1 MSCEQYAVQVQG
13 AGKCYQ
19 LYARPADRLKQ
30 FILPRLRTLLGLP
43 AKRYYR
49 EFWALRD
56 VGFTIQR
63 GEQVGIVGRNGAG
76 KSTLLQMIC
85 GTLAATE
92 GHVAVQGRVAALLE
106 LGAGFNP
113 ELTGKENVF
122 LNGTVLGLTHAQILE
137 RYEAIL
143 AFADIGEFIHQPVK
157 NYSSGMYMRLAFAVA
172 AHVDP
177 DVLVVDEALA
187 VGDEAFQRKCNLKIQ
202 SLRDAGATVL
212 FVSHSASQVIEM
224 CSRALLIDKGRLI
237 ADGDPKHVIAAY
249 HRSILAASPPAKAS
263 AESAAT
269 EVTAQQTLAKAQQTA
284 PTAQP
289 DADEDAFLD
298 THLVATTTMEYP
310 TQGCAISE
318 LRILTQQGR
327 QVNMLAAGNEYLYA
341 YTVHFSEPAA
351 AVRFGM
357 MIRTLRGLDL
367 GGGVSAPATAPHAY
381 FASGTTVRMQF
392 QFRASM
398 EPGVYFLNAGVVSV
412 LGEEEKYLARI
423 VDALMFRVLPRK
435 DTVAT
440 GMVDFNI
447 APSMT
452 VAHREG

>member
-30 FILPRLRTLLGLP
+30 FILPRLRTLLELP
-43 AKRYYR
+43 AKCYYR

-92 GHVAVQGRVAALLE
+92 GSIAVQGRVAALLE

-113 ELTGKENVF
+113 ELSGKENVF
-122 LNGTVLGLTHAQILE
+122 LNGAVLGLTHAQILE

-177 DVLVVDEALA
+177 DVLVVDEALS

-202 SLRDAGATVL
+202 ALRDAGATVL

-224 CSRALLIDKGRLI
+224 CSRALLIDKGRLL
-237 ADGDPKHVIAAY
+237 ADGEPKHVIAEY
-249 HRSILAASPPAKAS
+249 HRNVLAAARTPAPIKRESAASPAPMG
-263 AESAAT
+263 AEVVAELVVANAPDDDAAFFDPNL
-269 EVTAQQTLAKAQQTA
+269 Q
-284 PTAQP
+284 
-289 DADEDAFLD
+289 
-298 THLVATTTMEYP
+298 ATTTAVYP
-310 TQGCAISE
+310 TQGCEISQ
-318 LRILTQQGR
+318 LRLLTPSGR
-327 QVNMLAAGNEYLYA
+327 QVNVLTAGKEYLYA
-341 YTVHFSEPAA
+341 YTVRFSEAAA

-367 GGGVSAPATAPHAY
+367 GGGVSTPASTPHAY
-381 FASGTTVRMQF
+381 FAADTTLEVR
-392 QFRASM
+392 FRFRTTM
-398 EPGVYFLNAGVVSV
+398 EAGVYFLNAGVVSV

-423 VDALMFRVLPRK
+423 VDALMFRVLPSK

-440 GMVDFNI
+440 GMVNFDI
-447 APSMT
+447 APSMA